1 MWVQSKR
8 LRLSLFTFLHSTNF
22 TVDKIPS
29 HFSNGATSNSTL
41 STSRSIF
48 ISAAS
53 GFPMRLSTFRITG
66 VVPLSKVMTHVKG
79 YSVGNIRTEKEK
91 TNEMESHG
99 SCMVSS
105 VNMISKKGVICSFV
119 KLFFMFRRSLSDITQ
134 KRTPLYFFSSS
145 EKSKRSQTQFI
156 RNFRKVNSY
165 NLYKT
170 FVKINK

>member
-1 MWVQSKR
+1 MIIQVLSHGMWVQSKR
-8 LRLSLFTFLHSTNF
+8 LRLSLFTFLHSTSL
-22 TVDKIPS
+22 TVDKILS

-105 VNMISKKGVICSFV
+105 VNMISKNGVICSFV
-119 KLFFMFRRSLSDITQ
+119 TLFLCLEDPFLISRKNAHPCI
-134 KRTPLYFFSSS
+134 FF
-145 EKSKRSQTQFI
+145 
-156 RNFRKVNSY
+156 
-165 NLYKT
+165 
-170 FVKINK
+170 